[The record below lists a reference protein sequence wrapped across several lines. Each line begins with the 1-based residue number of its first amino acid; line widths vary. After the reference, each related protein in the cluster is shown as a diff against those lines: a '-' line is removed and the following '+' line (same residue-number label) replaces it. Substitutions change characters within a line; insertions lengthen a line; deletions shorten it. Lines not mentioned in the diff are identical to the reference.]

1 MLVVSNTSPIA
12 NLAFI
17 NRLNLLPDQFD
28 RLWIP
33 PAVQAELD
41 HIPNSAAKASIER
54 ASEAGWL
61 MSRPVE
67 NLRLAAV
74 LGNELDRGEAEAIA
88 LAIEMKA
95 DLLLMDEREGRV
107 VARQAGLRVRGVL
120 GILLR
125 AKATGKIPSV
135 RTEIE
140 ALRNRAGFFIAS
152 RLEAEILR
160 SAGE

>member
-17 NRLNLLPDQFD
+17 NRLGLLPSQFE

-33 PAVQAELD
+33 EAVRSELD
-41 HIPNSAAKASIER
+41 RIPAPAAKASIEQM
-54 ASEAGWL
+54 SQTGWL
-61 MSRPVE
+61 KSRPIE
-67 NLRLAAV
+67 NLSLAAV
-74 LGNELDRGEAEAIA
+74 LGKELDRGEAEAIA
-88 LAIEMKA
+88 LSIEMKA
-95 DLLLMDEREGRV
+95 DLLLIDEREGRI

-125 AKATGKIPSV
+125 AKAKGEISSV
-135 RTEIE
+135 KTEIE
-140 ALRNRAGFFIAS
+140 ALRNRAGFFVAP

>member
-17 NRLNLLPDQFD
+17 NRLDLLRDQFD

-33 PAVQAELD
+33 EAVRAELD
-41 HIPNSAAKASIER
+41 HIPDPAAKVAIEQASQ
-54 ASEAGWL
+54 AGW
-61 MSRPVE
+61 MKSRPIE
-67 NLRLAAV
+67 NLPLAAV

-88 LAIEMKA
+88 LSIEMKA
-95 DLLLMDEREGRV
+95 DLLLIDEREGRI

-125 AKATGKIPSV
+125 AKATGKIPSI

-140 ALRNRAGFFIAS
+140 ALRNRAGFFVAP

>member
-12 NLAFI
+12 NLALI
-17 NRLNLLPDQFD
+17 NRLDLLRDQFE

-33 PAVQAELD
+33 EVVRAELD
-41 HIPNSAAKASIER
+41 RVPDPAAKASIEQV
-54 ASEAGWL
+54 SQAGWL
-61 MSRPVE
+61 MSRPIE

-74 LGNELDRGEAEAIA
+74 FGNELDRGEAEAIA
-88 LAIEMKA
+88 LSIEMKA
-95 DLLLMDEREGRV
+95 DLLLIDEREGRI
-107 VARQAGLRVRGVL
+107 VALQAGLQVRGVL

-125 AKATGKIPSV
+125 AKATGKISSIK
-135 RTEIE
+135 TEIE
-140 ALRNRAGFFIAS
+140 ALRNRAGFFVAP